1 MIFGMQ
7 NMTNKNRKI
16 IFGLGNTLNRD
27 EGMGVYAVKA
37 LEKRVNQRL
46 SSELNKGSINTEIE
60 FLDGGVLGLNL
71 LPWVEEASHLLILD
85 AINANVEPGTLIE
98 MKKDDILLYQGI
110 KLSDHQ
116 ITFQEVLGLAK
127 VRMRLPDHLY
137 LIGAQPVDISIG
149 VDLSPQIS
157 SVLPKI
163 LDRAE
168 LILQEWGLIHYYD

>member
-1 MIFGMQ
+1 
-7 NMTNKNRKI
+7 
-16 IFGLGNTLNRD
+16 
-27 EGMGVYAVKA
+27 
-37 LEKRVNQRL
+37 
-46 SSELNKGSINTEIE
+46 
-60 FLDGGVLGLNL
+60 
-71 LPWVEEASHLLILD
+71 
-85 AINANVEPGTLIE
+85 